1 MANDDHK
8 KSAQSLTA
16 CVKEKEE
23 KISSL
28 SKKLE
33 RLLSGYLDQDIE
45 KEIYRVEK
53 GKLILQKKSLEEEIT
68 NISHKQNDW
77 LEPFQNWVKEA
88 QTMDK
93 IASDNNFFAKKVVAK
108 EIFGSNLLLQN
119 KLVRASAPKILNSF
133 GKMRGNQWDAL
144 RASHLLASSK
154 PLSSILV
161 RRAGLEPAKPG
172 GARFTASCNCHY
184 TTGA

>member
-1 MANDDHK
+1 MSRTLYSGRRIGSPVIISHS
-8 KSAQSLTA
+8 KSFFAQRLGGGIIENG
-16 CVKEKEE
+16 KQRF
-23 KISSL
+23 
-28 SKKLE
+28 SKFRPVFDCLC
-33 RLLSGYLDQDIE
+33 E

-68 NISHKQNDW
+68 NLSHKQNDW
-77 LEPFQNWVKEA
+77 LEPFTEWVKNA
-88 QTMDK
+88 QNMDK

-119 KLVRASAPKILNSF
+119 KSVRASAPKILNSF
-133 GKMRGNQWDAL
+133 GKMGGNQWDAL

-161 RRAGLEPAKPG
+161 PGVGVEPTRP
-172 GARFTASCNCHY
+172 
-184 TTGA
+184 